1 MARKFLG
8 IVIVALLL
16 FSVLGL
22 VACNEVSLADYKAEA
37 KADITAHVN
46 SLTPSDYTTENWTL
60 IGQKATEGKTAV
72 DAASD
77 KAQVDTAK
85 AAAITAISGVA
96 AKEEAIMK
104 VRARQTYLE
113 EILKGKNQ
121 AATIDDVSFFR
132 NKFLGIYD
140 GSLVGVF
147 YGGQY
152 HGNFPEVEDSVEI
165 AGLTFVWSQG
175 YPILVWNDGEI
186 YGLAEAFGQN
196 LLTEANLVTIHEL
209 YYSEV

>member
-1 MARKFLG
+1 MTKKFIG
-8 IVIVALLL
+8 IAIVALLL
-16 FSVLGL
+16 FSVFGL
-22 VACNEVSLADYKAEA
+22 AACNGVSLADYKETA
-37 KADITAHVN
+37 KADITAHVDG
-46 SLTPSDYTTENWTL
+46 LTQTDYTTENWVL
-60 IGQKATEGKTAV
+60 IGQRANEGKAAV
-72 DAASD
+72 DAATD
-77 KAQVDTAK
+77 EAQVDTAK
-85 AAAITAISGVA
+85 ASAITAINGVSV
-96 AKEEAIMK
+96 KEEVTMQLL
-104 VRARQTYLE
+104 ARQTYLE

-152 HGNFPEVEDSVEI
+152 HGNFPEVEESVEI
-165 AGLTFVWSQG
+165 NDLTFAWSQG

-186 YGLAEAFGQN
+186 YGLAEAFEQN
-196 LLTEANLVTIHEL
+196 LLTTANIVTIHEL